1 MEDLVEADGMRGT
14 PESIAEWL
22 ALTGVDPA
30 EAITT
35 PVNRLAR
42 RVHEPRRP
50 KPRKP
55 AGPRK
60 SRPGANTE
68 PTAAPATKEDK
79 AIAAF
84 ERLIVPWGK
93 HKGSRWGDVPL
104 DFLTWFAGLD
114 DPKAPGAVALQVRVR
129 EYLDLKYGLNPGRL
143 F

>member
-1 MEDLVEADGMRGT
+1 MDNLVEADGMRGT

-35 PVNRLAR
+35 PVNRLAAR
-42 RVHEPRRP
+42 HKEPRRSR
-50 KPRKP
+50 PRKP
-55 AGPRK
+55 AGAAK
-60 SRPGANTE
+60 SRPGANQE
-68 PTAAPATKEDK
+68 PTKAAPTAEDR

-84 ERLIVPWGK
+84 ERLTVPWGK
-93 HKGSRWGDVPL
+93 HKGKSWRDVPV
-104 DFLTWFAGLD
+104 DFLTWFAGLA

-129 EYLDLKYGLNPGRL
+129 EYLDLKYGLRPGRL